1 MSEQVRSRSTMPW
14 ALVVSAAAWML
25 TAVLLAV
32 AWAGL
37 RPESTVDED
46 TASTLAGQGAPVV
59 EVGTTAPYPAWL
71 LLLLAVLLVAAG
83 AGLALRRRAARYPAV
98 VLSVVSVVLLASAG
112 RWETVP
118 AMVLLVVGTVPLLT
132 PSALRHLR

>member
-1 MSEQVRSRSTMPW
+1 MGEQVRSRSTMPW

-25 TAVLLAV
+25 TAVLPAV

-59 EVGTTAPYPAWL
+59 ELGTTAPYPAWL
-71 LLLLAVLLVAAG
+71 LLLLAVLLVVAG
-83 AGLALRRRAARYPAV
+83 AGLALRRRVARYPAV

>member
-1 MSEQVRSRSTMPW
+1 MSEQVRTRTGTSW

-37 RPESTVDED
+37 RPEPTVDD
-46 TASTLAGQGAPVV
+46 ATATALSGQGAPVV

-71 LLLLAVLLVAAG
+71 LLVLAVLLVAAG
-83 AGLALRRRAARYPAV
+83 AALALRRRAGRYPAV
-98 VLSVVSVVLLASAG
+98 VLSVVSVVALAVAG
-112 RWETVP
+112 RWETIP
-118 AMVLLVVGTVPLLT
+118 AMVLLVVGTLPLLT
-132 PSALRHLR
+132 PAALRHLR

>member
-1 MSEQVRSRSTMPW
+1 MTQVRSRSTMPW
-14 ALVVSAAAWML
+14 ALVLSAAAWML

-37 RPESTVDED
+37 RPEPTVDED

-59 EVGTTAPYPAWL
+59 ASGATAPYPTWL
-71 LLLLAVLLVAAG
+71 LLVLAVLLIAAG
-83 AGLALRRRAARYPAV
+83 AALALRRRVARYPAV
-98 VLSVVSVVLLASAG
+98 VLSVVSVVLLAVAG
-112 RWETVP
+112 RWETIP
-118 AMVLLVVGTVPLLT
+118 AMALLVVGTVPLLT

>member
-1 MSEQVRSRSTMPW
+1 MSEQVQSRTTMPW

-32 AWAGL
+32 AWTGL

-59 EVGTTAPYPAWL
+59 ETGSGAPYPPWL
-71 LLLLAVLLVAAG
+71 LLVLAVLLVVAG
-83 AGLALRRRAARYPAV
+83 AALALRRRAGRYPAV
-98 VLSVVSVVLLASAG
+98 VLSVVSVVLLAAAG
-112 RWETVP
+112 RWETIP
-118 AMVLLVVGTVPLLT
+118 AMVLLVVGTVPLLM